1 MPITA
6 PVPKGDL
13 AQIISGILEQLTGA
27 EQFGTGWTATSCST
41 TCQARVSTT
50 CEELASR
57 SQPGGPARL
66 LPSLCDHRTAVS
78 AVSY

>member
-1 MPITA
+1 MPIKA

-41 TCQARVSTT
+41 TCHAVVST
-50 CEELASR
+50 CDELAS
-57 SQPGGPARL
+57 SPQPGGPA
-66 LPSLCDHRTAVS
+66 
-78 AVSY
+78 